1 MRKWVYAVLLSI
13 VLIGCKTG
21 QPELKNPIVVDTGF
35 VLQDNYYGGAM
46 QWEPND
52 RDAMT
57 EAQWERLF
65 KRVRYMN
72 LGYIRCCIMP
82 YFYCFGYEGQEPVLI
97 WDMDSTKVD
106 ARWYANSRRYM
117 NDLYRQLQF
126 CKDNDSPWKRKGYVG
141 SGIRPDRYAYIC
153 ARPGCSHIR
162 GDK

>member
-82 YFYCFGYEGQEPVLI
+82 YFYNVI
-97 WDMDSTKVD
+97 
-106 ARWYANSRRYM
+106 R
-117 NDLYRQLQF
+117 
-126 CKDNDSPWKRKGYVG
+126 DNNR
-141 SGIRPDRYAYIC
+141 IYI
-153 ARPGCSHIR
+153 
-162 GDK
+162 